1 MKTLFLDPA
10 FGRIWEQTCPDL
22 TETHQKSEGKNALPN
37 SQPLP
42 SQSQAEG
49 DLGGKWKIETML
61 PKRLLPPILG
71 SNKQCLS
78 T

>member
-1 MKTLFLDPA
+1 MKTLFLDPG

-49 DLGGKWKIETML
+49 DLGGEMENRNNASQTFITSYLRIK
-61 PKRLLPPILG
+61 
-71 SNKQCLS
+71 
-78 T
+78 